1 MPLSLTILFSNTKLD
16 SELGDMILL
25 LTGLPTPNEHNGGGI
40 GRRAIKQAA
49 PYRAPA

>member
-1 MPLSLTILFSNTKLD
+1 MPLSLTILAAKAKLD

-25 LTGLPTPNEHNGGGI
+25 LTGLPTPNEHYGGGI
-40 GRRAIKQAA
+40 RRRAIQQAV